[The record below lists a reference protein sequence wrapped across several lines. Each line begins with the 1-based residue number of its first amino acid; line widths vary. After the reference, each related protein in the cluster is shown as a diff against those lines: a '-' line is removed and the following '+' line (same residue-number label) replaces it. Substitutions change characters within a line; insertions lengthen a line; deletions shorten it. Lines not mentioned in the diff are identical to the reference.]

1 MLFGRGDPRALSP
14 QALAALAAEIPLS
27 AFQSSGPSADV
38 DTLDAFVAAGL
49 APSKGAARRLL
60 DQGGLSVNGR
70 KLGVADRALQREEAL
85 NGGYFLLRKGAR
97 DYALLRVPV

>member
-1 MLFGRGDPRALSP
+1 
-14 QALAALAAEIPLS
+14 LAALAAEIPSSTL
-27 AFQSSGPSADV
+27 ASSGAAPDV
-38 DTLDAFVAAGL
+38 DTLDAFVTAGL

-70 KLGVADRALQREEAL
+70 KLGSGDRTLPHAEAL

-97 DYALLRVPV
+97 DYALLHVHG